1 MLSAGCKILL
11 EVKLNEVW
19 TQLEHHKQVEQAVT
33 FSKLEFL
40 DFLDLKVFPRVK
52 WATHSLQGIPVIT
65 SLPGITVRR
74 VNYSTVS
81 GLATS
86 KCGVQ
91 KSHSLGTL

>member
-1 MLSAGCKILL
+1 MKSGLSY
-11 EVKLNEVW
+11 V
-19 TQLEHHKQVEQAVT
+19 EHHKQVKHALT
-33 FSKLEFL
+33 FSKTEIL